1 MGMSDFTNARVI
13 VTGGS
18 RGIGE
23 AIVAA
28 FAGAGAKVA
37 AIARDAARMGETAKR
52 IGGEILPFACDVAD
66 EAQVN
71 DVFGRIAKE
80 LGGIDVVVNNAGITR
95 DGLVMSM
102 KLDDWDQVLATNL
115 RSAFLCSK
123 AALRPMLRQRKGRII
138 NVTSVIGLTGNAG
151 QANYA
156 ASKAGIIGFTKSL
169 AREVAS
175 RDITVNAIAPG
186 MIDTD
191 MTRELPEEARAKI
204 IGQIPMGRLGTAADV
219 AGIALFLASPAAA
232 YVTGETIR
240 VDGGMAT

>member
-1 MGMSDFTNARVI
+1 MFNFEGSRVV

-18 RGIGE
+18 RGIG
-23 AIVAA
+23 AAVVGAFAKAGARVAA
-28 FAGAGAKVA
+28 VA
-37 AIARDAARMGETAKR
+37 RTRERVEETAAG
-52 IGGEILPFACDVAD
+52 IDGDVIPFACDVSD
-66 EAQVN
+66 EAAVAETFGAIVETFGGV
-71 DVFGRIAKE
+71 DV
-80 LGGIDVVVNNAGITR
+80 LVNNAGITR
-95 DGLVMSM
+95 DALVMAM
-102 KLDDWDQVLATNL
+102 KSDDWDQVIATNL
-115 RSAFLCSK
+115 RSVYLCAK
-123 AALRPMLRQRKGRII
+123 AVLRPMLRQRRGRII

-151 QANYA
+151 QGNYA

-191 MTRELPEEARAKI
+191 MTRDLGDDARERI
-204 IGQIPMGRLGTAADV
+204 LGQIPMGRLGTGADV
-219 AGIALFLASPAAA
+219 AGTALFLASDAAA

>member
-1 MGMSDFTNARVI
+1 MHDFQNARVI

-37 AIARDAARMGETAKR
+37 AIARDAGRMAETAKR

-102 KLDDWDQVLATNL
+102 KADDWDQVLATNL

-123 AALRPMLRQRKGRII
+123 AALRPMIRQRKGRII

-191 MTRELPEEARAKI
+191 MTRELPEQARVAI
-204 IGQIPMGRLGTAADV
+204 IGQIPMGRLGSAADV
-219 AGIALFLASPAAA
+219 AGIALFLAGPAAA

>member
-1 MGMSDFTNARVI
+1 MTDFKNARVI

-37 AIARDAARMGETAKR
+37 AIARDAARMAETAKR

-191 MTRELPEEARAKI
+191 MTRELPEEARTKI

-219 AGIALFLASPAAA
+219 AGIALFLAGPAAA

>member
-1 MGMSDFTNARVI
+1 MFDFQDSRVV

-28 FAGAGAKVA
+28 FAQAGAHVA
-37 AIARDAARMGETAKR
+37 AVARTKETIEAAAARIDGKVT
-52 IGGEILPFACDVAD
+52 PFSCDVAD
-66 EAQVN
+66 ESAVTET
-71 DVFGRIAKE
+71 FAEIAKT
-80 LGGIDVVVNNAGITR
+80 LGGIDVLVNNAGITR

-102 KLDDWDQVLATNL
+102 KAEDWDQVLATNL
-115 RSAFLCSK
+115 RSVFLCSK
-123 AALRPMLRQRKGRII
+123 AVLRPMLRQRKGRII

-151 QANYA
+151 QGNYA
-156 ASKAGIIGFTKSL
+156 ASKSGIIGFTKSL

-175 RDITVNAIAPG
+175 RSITVNAIAPG

-191 MTRELPEEARAKI
+191 MTRELGDDVRETIVA
-204 IGQIPMGRLGTAADV
+204 QIPLGRLGSGSDV
-219 AGIALFLASPAAA
+219 AGTALFLASEAAA

>member
-1 MGMSDFTNARVI
+1 MHMHDFQNARVI

-37 AIARDAARMGETAKR
+37 AIARDAGRMAETAKR

-102 KLDDWDQVLATNL
+102 KADDWDQVLATNL

-123 AALRPMLRQRKGRII
+123 AALRPMIRQRKGRII

-191 MTRELPEEARAKI
+191 MTRELPEQARVAI
-204 IGQIPMGRLGTAADV
+204 IGQIPMGRLGSAADV
-219 AGIALFLASPAAA
+219 AGIALFLAGPAAA

>member
-1 MGMSDFTNARVI
+1 MFDFQGTRVV

-28 FAGAGAKVA
+28 FAKAGAHVA
-37 AIARDAARMGETAKR
+37 AVARNPERVEETAGR
-52 IGGEILPFACDVAD
+52 IEGEVVPFACDVAD
-66 EAQVN
+66 EGAVGDTFGKIAEQFGGV
-71 DVFGRIAKE
+71 DV
-80 LGGIDVVVNNAGITR
+80 LVNNAGITR
-95 DGLVMSM
+95 DTLVMAM
-102 KLDDWDQVLATNL
+102 KSSDWDDVLTTNL
-115 RSAFLCSK
+115 RSVFLCSK
-123 AALRPMLRQRKGRII
+123 AVLRPMLRQRSGRIV

-151 QANYA
+151 QGNYA
-156 ASKAGIIGFTKSL
+156 ASKSGIIGFTKSL

-175 RDITVNAIAPG
+175 RSITVNAIAPG

-191 MTRELPEEARAKI
+191 MTQALGDDAREKI
-204 IGQIPMGRLGTAADV
+204 LAQIPMGRLGSGDDIAGTAMW
-219 AGIALFLASPAAA
+219 LASPFAS